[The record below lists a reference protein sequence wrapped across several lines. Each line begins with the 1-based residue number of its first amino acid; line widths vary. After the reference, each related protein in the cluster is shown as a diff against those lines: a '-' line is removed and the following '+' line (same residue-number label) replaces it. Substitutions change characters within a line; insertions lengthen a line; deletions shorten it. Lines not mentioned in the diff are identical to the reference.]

1 MIPIPEHGAPPA
13 ATPQTDGAAAAPDRT
28 GPSWTGGAPSLAPF
42 TLSRDNFGRLLLS
55 RAGQPDVFVIPV
67 RSFPIS
73 APDEGISL
81 VDAQAQEQAWVE
93 RLRDL
98 PDGPQRLIAE
108 DLAQRDFKPEILRI
122 RRASGWVTPSR
133 WDIDTDR
140 GATVLTLKSED
151 DIRRLSAS
159 TLLIA
164 DACGVHFLVRDLAA
178 LDRASRKILD
188 RFL

>member
-1 MIPIPEHGAPPA
+1 MPRPA
-13 ATPQTDGAAAAPDRT
+13 D
-28 GPSWTGGAPSLAPF
+28 F

-55 RAGQPDVFVIPV
+55 RTGRPDVIVTPV

-73 APDEGISL
+73 APDESISL
-81 VDAQAQEQAWVE
+81 VDAQAQEQAWVD
-93 RLRDL
+93 RLQDL
-98 PDGPQRLIAE
+98 PETPQRLIAE

-122 RRASGWVTPSR
+122 HRASGWATPSR
-133 WDIDTDR
+133 WDVVTDR
-140 GATVLTLKSED
+140 GPAVLTLKSED
-151 DIRRLSAS
+151 DIRRLSAN

>member
-1 MIPIPEHGAPPA
+1 MTMTPE
-13 ATPQTDGAAAAPDRT
+13 
-28 GPSWTGGAPSLAPF
+28 F
-42 TLSRDNFGRLLLS
+42 TLARDTFGRLLLS
-55 RAGQPDVFVIPV
+55 RPGAQDCLVTPV

-81 VDAQAQEQAWVE
+81 VDAQAQEQAWIE
-93 RLRDL
+93 RLEAL
-98 PDGPQRLIAE
+98 PDSVRHLIAE

-122 RRASGWVTPSR
+122 RRASTWATPSR

-140 GATVLTLKSED
+140 GPAILTLKSED
-151 DIRRLSAS
+151 DIRRLSAT

-164 DACGVHFLVRDLAA
+164 DACGVHFLVRDLGA

>member
-1 MIPIPEHGAPPA
+1 MMPEAY
-13 ATPQTDGAAAAPDRT
+13 
-28 GPSWTGGAPSLAPF
+28 
-42 TLSRDNFGRLLLS
+42 TLSRDPFGHLVLS
-55 RAGQPDVFVIPV
+55 RPGAPDVIVTPV

-93 RLRDL
+93 RLQDL
-98 PDGPQRLIAE
+98 SDTPQRLIAE

-122 RRASGWVTPSR
+122 HQASSWATPSR
-133 WDIDTDR
+133 WDISTDR
-140 GATVLTLKSED
+140 GPAVLTLKSED
-151 DIRRLSAS
+151 DIRRLSANA
-159 TLLIA
+159 LLIA
-164 DACGVHFLVRDLAA
+164 DACGVHFLVRDLTA

>member
-1 MIPIPEHGAPPA
+1 MIPIPEHDTPPA
-13 ATPQTDGAAAAPDRT
+13 ADPAPPGPGATSSSSAAGMPRPAD
-28 GPSWTGGAPSLAPF
+28 F

-55 RAGQPDVFVIPV
+55 RTGRPDVIVTPV

-73 APDEGISL
+73 APDESISL
-81 VDAQAQEQAWVE
+81 VDAQAQEQAWVD
-93 RLRDL
+93 RLQDL
-98 PDGPQRLIAE
+98 PETPQRLIAE

-122 RRASGWVTPSR
+122 HRASGWATPSR
-133 WDIDTDR
+133 WDVVTDR
-140 GATVLTLKSED
+140 GPAVLTLKSED
-151 DIRRLSAS
+151 DIRRLSAN